1 MWVGEHAPSAT
12 SWQKNSLN
20 RLRGEGIF
28 PMPFGQTTS
37 PGTFGGL
44 GAGSTMFWVDPE
56 RELVFALLTAGL
68 LEEGASILRHQRMS
82 DLVVSA
88 VID

>member
-1 MWVGEHAPSAT
+1 
-12 SWQKNSLN
+12 
-20 RLRGEGIF
+20 
-28 PMPFGQTTS
+28 
-37 PGTFGGL
+37 
-44 GAGSTMFWVDPE
+44 MFWVDPE